1 MLKSKLRKKLL
12 EKRKKK
18 YHENLYLKN
27 RKTLIEIIS
36 KSKIIG
42 AYYPVNFEMNLL
54 NFLKELVSE
63 PPTSNNNNR
72 HLVKPD
78 DHQVG
83 DTNDSSNQTHGNTHS
98 TQSHDHSGS
107 SDMSNTQTGNYTDHH
122 PTTDNL
128 TYGQ

>member
-1 MLKSKLRKKLL
+1 MKGGK
-12 EKRKKK
+12 
-18 YHENLYLKN
+18 
-27 RKTLIEIIS
+27 
-36 KSKIIG
+36 
-42 AYYPVNFEMNLL
+42 
-54 NFLKELVSE
+54 KELVSD
-63 PPTSNNNNR
+63 PPVSNNNNR
-72 HLVKPD
+72 HLDKQE
-78 DHQVG
+78 HQAG